1 MGGFV
6 MGMLCSYLAFTDK
19 GKALTNK
26 LLDNLKQ
33 SVEVKEGELDDRDER
48 MDDRRSV
55 PPSPQ

>member
-33 SVEVKEGELDDRDER
+33 SVEVKEEIGRASCRER
-48 MDDRRSV
+48 V
-55 PPSPQ
+55 

>member
-1 MGGFV
+1 

-48 MDDRRSV
+48 MDNRGSV